1 MGVHP
6 SHIIKA
12 IKSFRGVKRRFEYHI
27 NNQKLKL
34 IEDYAHH
41 PVELNALLEGVRNL
55 HPSKKITLIFQP
67 HLFSRTK
74 DFLKDFADVL
84 SKVDN
89 LILLEIYPAREN
101 PIEGFSIKNLFS
113 IVQIKNKVI
122 LDKKDVYPYL
132 VKLASELIVVA
143 GAGDVNSIIP
153 DLKRN
158 LL

>member
-1 MGVHP
+1 M
-6 SHIIKA
+6 
-12 IKSFRGVKRRFEYHI
+12 
-27 NNQKLKL
+27 
-34 IEDYAHH
+34 
-41 PVELNALLEGVRNL
+41 
-55 HPSKKITLIFQP
+55 
-67 HLFSRTK
+67 
-74 DFLKDFADVL
+74 

-122 LDKKDVYPYL
+122 LDKKDVYGYL

>member
-1 MGVHP
+1 MHP
-6 SHIIKA
+6 
-12 IKSFRGVKRRFEYHI
+12 
-27 NNQKLKL
+27 
-34 IEDYAHH
+34 
-41 PVELNALLEGVRNL
+41 P
-55 HPSKKITLIFQP
+55 KKITLVFQP

-74 DFLKDFADVL
+74 DFLKDFVDAL

-89 LILLEIYPAREN
+89 LIILEIYPARE
-101 PIEGFSIKNLFS
+101 PIEGFSIK
-113 IVQIKNKVI
+113 IVFNSADKNKVI

>member
-1 MGVHP
+1 M
-6 SHIIKA
+6 
-12 IKSFRGVKRRFEYHI
+12 
-27 NNQKLKL
+27 
-34 IEDYAHH
+34 
-41 PVELNALLEGVRNL
+41 
-55 HPSKKITLIFQP
+55 
-67 HLFSRTK
+67 
-74 DFLKDFADVL
+74 

-101 PIEGFSIKNLFS
+101 PIEGFSIKFVFNS
-113 IVQIKNKVI
+113 ADKKNKVI